1 MRPLILTLG
10 VCLIATAASNSGGVF
25 TLEEALT
32 LSDKLSPDIQSA
44 NLRVLEAAARTGAVK
59 SAYQPQAALVVS
71 GGYQTSNLQ
80 GVGLIFPGFPSRV
93 GPYRTFNARP
103 QVTQTVID
111 LSLLQQIRA
120 SRVREAEAKAGIRT
134 TREDLR
140 IAVVQLYLEALA
152 ADSRAEAA
160 SARLATAEALLT
172 QTRDKEQAGTASKLD
187 VARGVE
193 QAEAERAMLIDARR
207 QGSEVKTML
216 ARTIGGGDLDP
227 SSLRLAAPV
236 IQAVSGDSG
245 AGAERPEWEV
255 MRQRQQAATLDVR
268 AANAQR
274 MPKLAAV
281 GDYGLAGNGPDRSLS
296 TYTVGAT
303 LTVPLWTGRRI
314 ESEVAE
320 AKVRQGLIE
329 QDRRRL
335 QLQIDQEI
343 RSARISAAAAREAV
357 ASAERGAAAARE
369 TLELARLR
377 FQSGLA
383 TSVDTQVAQSQLALS
398 DDTRIRAVYDL
409 SLAEA
414 RLAKALGNLDAAF
427 R

>member
-32 LSDKLSPDIQSA
+32 LSDKLSPEIQSA

-193 QAEAERAMLIDARR
+193 QAEAERAVLIDARR

-216 ARTIGGGDLDP
+216 VRTIGGGDLDP

-255 MRQRQQAATLDVR
+255 IRQRQQAATLDVR